1 MSSYNFLEGLLVVE
15 VAKLGPGA
23 LGGFLSDMGATVVKV
38 EEPGDGDYVRHAGSH
53 ALGDA
58 NGMGFMFLRWNRGK
72 QSLGLDLRSPEGVEL
87 FKALAAKADVVI
99 EGMRAGVLD
108 RLGLG
113 YDQLRQ
119 LNPKLVYCS
128 LSGLGLSGPYAERG
142 SHGPSFDA
150 FGGLAQAPAQGAVS
164 KHQGAITPPSVGM
177 YAMGLHAAL
186 GVLSAVIR
194 AGRTGQGSMVEVAAA
209 ESAAHWLTDVLE
221 PLLNPDTA
229 APRPGFLDSKGRLT
243 FWPRMDNYRTKDGQV
258 VLLQVFMEKFWTR
271 FWKLLDRPDLPD
283 VYHAAGTPEEADEE
297 ISRRLTEIML
307 SKTLDEW
314 EALLIPHDIPIIK
327 VNSYADLVR
336 DPHFLARDNVY
347 DVDVPGVGTVH
358 LTSTPVKVRG
368 QTFAPALAPTLGEH
382 SDAVLADLL
391 GLPADEIAG
400 LRERGVVA

>member
-23 LGGFLSDMGATVVKV
+23 LGGFLADMGATVVKV
-38 EEPGDGDYVRHAGSH
+38 EEPGDGDYVRYAGSH
-53 ALGDA
+53 AVGDE

-72 QSLGLDLRSPEGVEL
+72 QSVGVDLRSPEGAAL
-87 FKALAAKADVVI
+87 FKKLATKADVII
-99 EGMRAGVLD
+99 EGMRAGILD

-113 YDQLRQ
+113 YEPLSQ

-128 LSGLGLSGPYAERG
+128 LSGLGLSGPYAGRG

-150 FGGLAQAPAQGAVS
+150 FGGLAQAPAEGPVTKYQGVM
-164 KHQGAITPPSVGM
+164 PPSVGM

-194 AGRTGQGSMVEVAAA
+194 AGRTGKGAMIEVAAA

-229 APRPGFLDSKGRLT
+229 VVRPGFNDKKGRLT
-243 FWPRMDNYRTKDGQV
+243 FWPRMDNYRTKDGHV
-258 VLLQVFMEKFWTR
+258 VLLQVFMEKFWSR
-271 FWKLLDRPDLPD
+271 FWQLLDRPDLPE
-283 VYHAAGTPEEADEE
+283 VYRTAKTPEEADEE

-307 SKTLDEW
+307 SKTLAEW
-314 EALLIPHDIPIIK
+314 EVLLNPHDVPVIK
-327 VNSYADLVR
+327 VNTYADLVC
-336 DPHFLARDNVY
+336 DPHFLSRDNVY
-347 DVDVPGVGTVH
+347 DVQVPGVGTVH

-368 QTFAPALAPTLGEH
+368 QDFAPALAPTLGQD
-382 SDAVLADLL
+382 SDAVLSGVL
-391 GLPADEIAG
+391 GMKADEIAG
-400 LRERGVVA
+400 LRKLGAVA